1 MPKGM
6 FLWCFCLRTSMRF
19 KMNGDCLIK
28 RGYPSSWLPSASLVK
43 TSKKGPR
50 FEFLMAFPMKK
61 NRPWKKLFFHFDS
74 LPATTDLA
82 FSQICDVAPDDR
94 RITTFMTMMSAEVLM
109 ERADLS
115 YGKRVTGLAEIYFL
129 RNCSTYPDRPI
140 LARNKF
146 FWRGLIKGQTGG
158 Y

>member
-1 MPKGM
+1 M

-19 KMNGDCLIK
+19 KMNGDCFIK

-109 ERADLS
+109 GTRGSLLWQACHW
-115 YGKRVTGLAEIYFL
+115 TGGDIYFL

-140 LARNKF
+140 LASNKF